1 VISFIVTAYNRPLA
15 LRTCLSSLCQQ
26 IVSEWEAI
34 VVDNSDN
41 HVLAAE
47 QEVLRVE
54 IDKHSRVGYM
64 YTRPDTAIGSNK
76 SSHGYSL
83 YKATEIG
90 VENTRGDWLCFPND
104 DSYYCPWFAERMLRA
119 AEKNSWDLVYCDIV
133 MGGPKEHH
141 VLEARPKLC
150 CIDKTSFIMRR
161 EWFQGFS
168 QGHGDS
174 YPQADGLMIEDLVR
188 RGIRHGRVPEVMC
201 VHN

>member
-1 VISFIVTAYNRPLA
+1 MISFIVTAFNRPLA

-26 IVSEWEAI
+26 THEDIEI
-34 VVDNSDN
+34 LVVDNSSDRDSQMA
-41 HVLAAE
+41 HVTFTLDFTG
-47 QEVLRVE
+47 V
-54 IDKHSRVGYM
+54 KHYDTSTL
-64 YTRPDTAIGSNK
+64 TRIEHAMHK
-76 SSHGYSL
+76 YSL

-90 VENTRGDWLCFPND
+90 VERTTGEWLCFPND
-104 DSYYCPWFAERMLRA
+104 DSYYCPWFAERMLQA

-150 CIDKTSFIMRR
+150 CIDKTNFIMRR

-174 YPQADGLMIEDLVR
+174 YPQADGLMIEELVR
-188 RGIRHGRVPEVMC
+188 RGIRHGRVPEVLV